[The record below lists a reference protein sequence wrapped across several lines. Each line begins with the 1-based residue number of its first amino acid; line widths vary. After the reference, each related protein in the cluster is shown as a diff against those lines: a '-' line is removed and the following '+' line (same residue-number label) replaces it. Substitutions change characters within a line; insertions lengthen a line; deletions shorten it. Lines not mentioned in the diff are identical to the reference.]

1 MPEGTTTL
9 AQPNAAQHGLSAF
22 PETRLEMKDTL
33 FWVALVKILLNDS
46 ISCFKSIPS
55 HHVSRMADVF
65 HFHLQTLRISKR
77 QCAAQQ
83 ESLRFFTERKDVCFL
98 SPMPRYVS
106 WGVWPCAIFV
116 SVRMGSAPRM
126 EKRMPTGNPSQ
137 SKLGNRRQ
145 ASTGDKHIERKS
157 GKSEN

>member
-83 ESLRFFTERKDVCFL
+83 ESLRFFYRKKRCVFPKPDAEVCILRCVTMCHLCFGENGL
-98 SPMPRYVS
+98 SSPNGETHANRKP
-106 WGVWPCAIFV
+106 
-116 SVRMGSAPRM
+116 
-126 EKRMPTGNPSQ
+126 K
-137 SKLGNRRQ
+137 SKQ
-145 ASTGDKHIERKS
+145 TW
-157 GKSEN
+157 